1 MGKQVPAGTF
11 LNPPQIFTV
20 AEDGYQPPES
30 RRFEGIPSIAVSP
43 GGRLWATWYAGPTPG
58 EDPNNYVVLATSGDR
73 GATWSEIFIVDPDGP
88 GPVRAFDP
96 EIWTDPQGRLWLFWA
111 QHAEQNRLSP
121 HAGVWAMINA
131 TPEDP
136 AGQWTAPRRLTE
148 GIMMCKPTVLASGR
162 WLLPASTWRA
172 TDYSARA
179 VASDDAG
186 RSFEVIGAC
195 QVPVEDRS
203 FDEHMIV
210 ERCDG
215 SLWMLIRTRY
225 GIGQSLSSDGG
236 RTWSVCAPSPI
247 AHTSSRFFIRR
258 LRSGALLLVKHGRID
273 EAAGRSHLTAMLS
286 DDDGVTW
293 TGGLLLDERP
303 AVSYPS
309 GQEAADGTI
318 VIAYD
323 HSRTGAR
330 AIHMAAFT
338 EADVRAGRPIS
349 AVCRLRQRINR
360 ETAPA
365 VYDNAD
371 GAALNRQPAGR
382 LDCDSSAG
390 VQDLA
395 TGALLFA
402 DRDSTLAEC
411 PEALA
416 GATFLRLPMEGT
428 KTLTCTAAGT
438 VCFLTPRPDRS
449 ADTQEAALRRAG
461 FRKVALREFNLGSRG
476 DPAGFVSLYQKTCAV
491 GDVVTIG
498 RWAVPV
504 QLP

>member
-1 MGKQVPAGTF
+1 
-11 LNPPQIFTV
+11 
-20 AEDGYQPPES
+20 
-30 RRFEGIPSIAVSP
+30 
-43 GGRLWATWYAGPTPG
+43 
-58 EDPNNYVVLATSGDR
+58 
-73 GATWSEIFIVDPDGP
+73 
-88 GPVRAFDP
+88 
-96 EIWTDPQGRLWLFWA
+96 
-111 QHAEQNRLSP
+111 
-121 HAGVWAMINA
+121 
-131 TPEDP
+131 
-136 AGQWTAPRRLTE
+136 
-148 GIMMCKPTVLASGR
+148 MMCKPTVLASGR

-323 HSRTGAR
+323 HSRTGSK
-330 AIHMAAFT
+330 AIHLAVFT
-338 EADVRAGRPIS
+338 
-349 AVCRLRQRINR
+349 
-360 ETAPA
+360 
-365 VYDNAD
+365 
-371 GAALNRQPAGR
+371 
-382 LDCDSSAG
+382 
-390 VQDLA
+390 
-395 TGALLFA
+395 
-402 DRDSTLAEC
+402 
-411 PEALA
+411 
-416 GATFLRLPMEGT
+416 
-428 KTLTCTAAGT
+428 
-438 VCFLTPRPDRS
+438 
-449 ADTQEAALRRAG
+449 
-461 FRKVALREFNLGSRG
+461 
-476 DPAGFVSLYQKTCAV
+476 
-491 GDVVTIG
+491 
-498 RWAVPV
+498 
-504 QLP
+504 